1 MNNKHMMPER
11 MQKLLAD
18 QAVQG
23 LTSSEKLELQTMLQS
38 VDAESANRFAE
49 DLELTAATLDRY
61 MSPAA
66 DTMDSMPAAM
76 QDNVLAAMH
85 DARLLDR
92 KRTEV
97 DASASASVHE
107 LPALPVTPPDNTAS
121 RSGAGAMAG
130 WYAAAASF
138 ALALIFG
145 WQLLQ
150 VQSPEQLL
158 PGAAIQRQALLAQ
171 NSTMVIPW
179 QTPDDQRFANVTGDV
194 VWDNASQTGFMRL
207 TNMPVNDP
215 ANSQYQLWI
224 VDPERDERP
233 VDGGVFNVSDS
244 GEVIVPINSKLPIIQ
259 PAAFAITEEQPGG
272 VVVSA
277 GPLLV
282 VASAD
287 QA

>member
-1 MNNKHMMPER
+1 MNSKHMMPER

-23 LTSSEKLELQTMLQS
+23 LSSSEKLELQTMLQS

-49 DLELTAATLDRY
+49 DLELAAATLDRHLA
-61 MSPAA
+61 PVT
-66 DTMDSMPAAM
+66 DPTDSMPAALR
-76 QDNVLAAMH
+76 DNVLAAMH
-85 DARLLDR
+85 DARILDQKQAEMDTR
-92 KRTEV
+92 
-97 DASASASVHE
+97 ASVHE
-107 LPALPVTPPDNTAS
+107 LPALPVTAPDQAAS
-121 RSGAGAMAG
+121 RTAAGAMAG

-150 VQSPEQLL
+150 VQTPEQLL
-158 PGAAIQRQALLAQ
+158 PGAAMQRQALLAQ
-171 NSTMVIPW
+171 DTTMLIPW

-215 ANSQYQLWI
+215 ADTQYQLWI

-233 VDGGVFNVSDS
+233 VDGGVFDVSAN

-282 VASAD
+282 VAAVE